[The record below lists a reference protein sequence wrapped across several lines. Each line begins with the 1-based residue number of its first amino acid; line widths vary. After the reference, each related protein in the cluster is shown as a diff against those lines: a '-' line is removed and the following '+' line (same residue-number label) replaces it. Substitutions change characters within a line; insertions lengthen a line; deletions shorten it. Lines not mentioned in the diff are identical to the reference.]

1 MKKGVEVS
9 QSRVAPRPRGHDLVI
24 IANRLPVTPSA
35 DDDGEWEISPG
46 GLVRALLPTVRR
58 LGAAWVGWSGAT
70 GASPD
75 DDQAAGVALVPV
87 ELSADDVE
95 EYYDGFSNQTLW
107 PLYHDVTDAVV
118 IEREWWDAYVQ
129 VNQRFAEAAATAA
142 APGAAVWVHDY
153 HLQLVPQMLR
163 ELRPDVRIGFFLHIP
178 FPPHELFA
186 RLPWREAILEGVLG
200 ADLVSF
206 QTDQAAR
213 NFMAVAIQL
222 TSATP
227 AEFGLRIEGR
237 AVPVGA
243 HPISIDV
250 DEIEELA
257 GDPKTIEAALTARE
271 LLGNPKYLLL
281 GVDRLDSTK
290 AIDQR
295 LTAYRRLL
303 QSGRVAAEDCVL
315 VQIAVPSRERCERY
329 TEERRR
335 VEQLVSEINHEF
347 ASVGRN
353 VVQYLYRNHSLEE
366 LVALYRAA
374 DVMVVTPW
382 RDGMNLVAKE
392 YVAARID
399 GEGALVLSEFAGAA
413 QEFTDALLVNPYDED
428 GIVEA
433 LYHALMMPL
442 AESRRR
448 MLRLRRMVA
457 SHDVH
462 HWASGFLRSLHVPT
476 LARQTA

>member
-1 MKKGVEVS
+1 
-9 QSRVAPRPRGHDLVI
+9 
-24 IANRLPVTPSA
+24 
-35 DDDGEWEISPG
+35 
-46 GLVRALLPTVRR
+46 
-58 LGAAWVGWSGAT
+58 
-70 GASPD
+70 
-75 DDQAAGVALVPV
+75 
-87 ELSADDVE
+87 
-95 EYYDGFSNQTLW
+95 
-107 PLYHDVTDAVV
+107 
-118 IEREWWDAYVQ
+118 
-129 VNQRFAEAAATAA
+129 
-142 APGAAVWVHDY
+142 
-153 HLQLVPQMLR
+153 MLR

-213 NFMAVAIQL
+213 NFMAVAVQL

-227 AEFGLRIEGR
+227 AEFGLRIDGR

-250 DEIEELA
+250 DEIEEIA

-271 LLGNPKYLLL
+271 LLGNPKFMLL
-281 GVDRLDSTK
+281 GVDRLDYTK

-295 LTAYRRLL
+295 LAAYRRLL

-315 VQIAVPSRERCERY
+315 VQIAVPSRERCARY
-329 TEERRR
+329 TDERRR
-335 VEQLVSEINHEF
+335 VDQLVVDINHEF
-347 ASVGRN
+347 ASVGRP
-353 VVQYLYRNHSLEE
+353 VVEYLYRNHSLEE

-433 LYHALMMPL
+433 LHHALMMPL

>member
-1 MKKGVEVS
+1 VEVS
-9 QSRVAPRPRGHDLVI
+9 QSRVAPRAGGHDLVI
-24 IANRLPVTPSA
+24 VANRLPVTPSG

-58 LGAAWVGWSGAT
+58 LGAVWVGWSGAT
-70 GASPD
+70 GNSPD
-75 DDQAAGVALVPV
+75 DDEAAGVAVVPV

-129 VNQRFAEAAATAA
+129 VNQRFADAAATAA

-213 NFMAVAIQL
+213 NFMAVAMQL

-227 AEFGLRIEGR
+227 AEFGLRIDGR

-257 GDPKTIEAALTARE
+257 RDPKTVEAATTVRE
-271 LLGNPKYLLL
+271 LLGNPKFMLL
-281 GVDRLDSTK
+281 GVDRLDYTK

-295 LTAYRRLL
+295 LSAFRRLL
-303 QSGRVAAEDCVL
+303 ESGLVPPDECVM
-315 VQIAVPSRERCERY
+315 VQVAVPSRERCERY

-335 VEQLVSEINHEF
+335 VEQLVDEINHEF
-347 ASVGRN
+347 AWLGHD

-392 YVAARID
+392 YVAARVD

-433 LYHALMMPL
+433 LHHALMMPL

>member
-1 MKKGVEVS
+1 VEVI
-9 QSRVAPRPRGHDLVI
+9 QSRIPPRAGGHDLVI
-24 IANRLPVTPSA
+24 VANRLPVTA
-35 DDDGEWEISPG
+35 DEDGGWEISPG
-46 GLVRALLPTVRR
+46 GLVRALLPTVLR

-70 GASPD
+70 GAIPD
-75 DDQAAGVALVPV
+75 DDEAEGVAVAPV

-129 VNQRFAEAAATAA
+129 VNQRFAEAAASAA

-153 HLQLVPQMLR
+153 HLQLVPQLLR

-178 FPPHELFA
+178 FPPLELFA
-186 RLPWREAILEGVLG
+186 RLPWREEILQGVLG

-213 NFMAVAIQL
+213 NFMAVAMQL
-222 TSATP
+222 TAASP
-227 AEFGLRIEGR
+227 AEFGLRVDGR

-250 DEIEELA
+250 DEIESLA
-257 GDPKTIEAALTARE
+257 RDPKTVEAAAAARARFGDPKFM
-271 LLGNPKYLLL
+271 LL
-281 GVDRLDSTK
+281 GVDRLDYTK

-295 LTAYRRLL
+295 LAAFRRLL
-303 QSGRVAAEDCVL
+303 ESGKVSPDECVM

-329 TEERRR
+329 ADERRR
-335 VEQLVSEINHEF
+335 VEQLVHDINHEF
-347 ASVGRN
+347 ASVGRP
-353 VVQYLYRNHSLEE
+353 VVQYLHRNHSLEE
-366 LVALYRAA
+366 LVAMYRAA

-392 YVAARID
+392 YVAARVD

-428 GIVEA
+428 GIVDA
-433 LYHALMMPL
+433 LYHALMMPQ
-442 AESRRR
+442 AEARRR
-448 MLRLRRMVA
+448 MMRLRRMVA

-462 HWASGFLRSLHVPT
+462 QWASGFLRSLNVPT

>member
-1 MKKGVEVS
+1 MEVS
-9 QSRVAPRPRGHDLVI
+9 QSRVGPRSRGHDLVI

-70 GASPD
+70 GSSPD
-75 DDQAAGVALVPV
+75 YHEAAGVAVVPV

-129 VNQRFAEAAATAA
+129 VNQRFAEAGAKAA
-142 APGAAVWVHDY
+142 AHGAAVWVHDY

-186 RLPWREAILEGVLG
+186 RLPWRAAILEGVLG

-213 NFMAVAIQL
+213 NFMAVAMQL

-250 DEIEELA
+250 DEIQELA
-257 GDPKTIEAALTARE
+257 GDPSTIEAATTAVSFSAARSICCS
-271 LLGNPKYLLL
+271 GSTGSTTRRRSTSGSPPT
-281 GVDRLDSTK
+281 GVCS
-290 AIDQR
+290 
-295 LTAYRRLL
+295 
-303 QSGRVAAEDCVL
+303 SRVA
-315 VQIAVPSRERCERY
+315 S
-329 TEERRR
+329 RRR
-335 VEQLVSEINHEF
+335 IAYSCRSPF
-347 ASVGRN
+347 PAASAASATPRSVAGSSTSWARSITSSASCGHD
-353 VVQYLYRNHSLEE
+353 VVQYRYCNHSLEE

-448 MLRLRRMVA
+448 MLRLRRMVS